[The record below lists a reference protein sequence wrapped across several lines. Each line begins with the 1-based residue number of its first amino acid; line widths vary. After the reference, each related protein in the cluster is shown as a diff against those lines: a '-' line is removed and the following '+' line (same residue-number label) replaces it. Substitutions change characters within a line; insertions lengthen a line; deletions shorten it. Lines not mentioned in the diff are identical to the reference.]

1 MKTYEDDAI
10 VLSGIRL
17 GEADR
22 ILTLLTSERGKV
34 KAVAKGVRKAN
45 SRFGGRLEPLNHVAV
60 CLYQGKSLYTVTGAS
75 IIETFPRLRSEFDRT
90 NIALACVEAAMR
102 ATHEGQ
108 PAPAQYVTLLEALRV
123 LDEGAPAALF
133 FAAYVLK
140 LAKSCGFEFRLS
152 SCVRCGNKE
161 MMRHLSFVEGGVVC
175 ERCSHGTSCYNA
187 GFDIVGS
194 LAEVAE
200 VELRDL
206 VSGSV
211 RDPARS
217 GTTERLAVDARSAT
231 HAALRLFEYHLEGRL
246 RSPEAGVSL
255 VG

>member
-1 MKTYEDDAI
+1 M
-10 VLSGIRL
+10 

-45 SRFGGRLEPLNHVAV
+45 SRFGGRLEPLNHVEV

-75 IIETFPRLRSEFDRT
+75 VVETFPRLRSDFHRT
-90 NIALACVEAAMR
+90 NIALACAEAAMR

-108 PAPAQYVTLLEALRV
+108 PAPGQYSTLLEALRV
-123 LDEGAPAALF
+123 LDEGPPAPLF

-152 SCVRCGNKE
+152 SCVRCGKRE
-161 MMRHLSFVEGGVVC
+161 KMRHLSLVEGGVVC
-175 ERCSHGTSCYNA
+175 QGCSSGISCYNA
-187 GFDIVGS
+187 GFDVVAS
-194 LAEVAE
+194 LAKAAE

-206 VSGSV
+206 VSGSE
-211 RDPARS
+211 RDPRRI
-217 GTTERLAVDARSAT
+217 GTTERFAVDAPSAT

-246 RSPEAGVSL
+246 RSPDAGVSL